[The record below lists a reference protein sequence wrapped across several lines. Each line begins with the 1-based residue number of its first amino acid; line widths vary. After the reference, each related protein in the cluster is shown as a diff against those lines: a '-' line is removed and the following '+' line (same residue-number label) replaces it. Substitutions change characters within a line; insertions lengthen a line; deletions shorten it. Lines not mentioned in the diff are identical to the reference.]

1 MLNIQTVCI
10 APDKRGYPYNILLFL
25 HQNICCGY
33 SLKVPCQ
40 SPSSEYP
47 HIFIEYNSST
57 FPLKKKRGAL
67 SGAMSVSS
75 YLTLLLKLKNGF

>member
-1 MLNIQTVCI
+1 MLNIQIVCR

-33 SLKVPCQ
+33 SFKVPCQ
-40 SPSSEYP
+40 STSSEYP

-57 FPLKKKRGAL
+57 FLLKKKGAL
-67 SGAMSVSS
+67 SGAMSISS